1 MDEDNELYID
11 PDMVLDTQDIP
22 NLSDE
27 EADDREYEIIDENE
41 EGGL

>member
-11 PDMVLDTQDIP
+11 PEMLLDTQDIP
-22 NLSDE
+22 NMSDE
-27 EADDREYEIIDENE
+27 EADGREYEDINENE

>member
-1 MDEDNELYID
+1 MNEDNELYIA
-11 PDMVLDTQDIP
+11 PEMVLDTQDIP

-27 EADDREYEIIDENE
+27 EADDREYELIDENE

>member
-27 EADDREYEIIDENE
+27 EADNREYEIIDENE